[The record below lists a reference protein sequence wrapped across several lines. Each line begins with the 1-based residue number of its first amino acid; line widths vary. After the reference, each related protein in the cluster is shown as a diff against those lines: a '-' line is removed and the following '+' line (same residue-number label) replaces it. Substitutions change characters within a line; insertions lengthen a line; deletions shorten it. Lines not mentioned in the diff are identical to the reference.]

1 MGVARV
7 LLTAVLCL
15 PVAAWAQGHGSI
27 DVYVVPAGEV
37 DVHVH
42 GFGTLADEG
51 LGFGIKGLAMAAPR
65 LAITGEVQRVDYDFA
80 REAVLQWR
88 VGAGYVVETGSGAFL
103 EYISEDTE
111 PLTGSDA
118 EGFGLQLR
126 LARAVEGMGLVAQV
140 GYLVLEDDF
149 EDLRALEVLLG
160 ASLRLGP
167 NLTGFFDVRRSEQNA
182 VDSEFE
188 AQFTDIRLGTRFE
201 F

>member
-1 MGVARV
+1 MFARV

-27 DVYVVPAGEV
+27 DVYLVPAGEV

-51 LGFGIKGLAMAAPR
+51 LGIGIKGMAMAAPK
-65 LAITGEVQRVDYDFA
+65 LAITGELQRVDYDFA
-80 REAVLQWR
+80 GEAVLLWR
-88 VGAGYVVETGSGAFL
+88 VGAGYVGETGSGAFL
-103 EYISEDTE
+103 EYISEGTE
-111 PLTGSDA
+111 PLTGSDTD
-118 EGFGLQLR
+118 GIGLQLR
-126 LARAVEGMGLVAQV
+126 LARSVEGMGLVAQV

-149 EDLRALEVLLG
+149 EDLHAVEVLLG
-160 ASLRLGP
+160 ASLRLGG
-167 NLTGFFDVRRSEQNA
+167 NVTGFFDVRRSPQNG

>member
-7 LLTAVLCL
+7 LLSAVLCL
-15 PVAAWAQGHGSI
+15 PLAAWAQGRGSL
-27 DVYVVPAGEV
+27 DVYLVPAGEV

-51 LGFGIKGLAMAAPR
+51 LGFGIKGMALATPT
-65 LAITGEVQRVDYDFA
+65 LAITGELQWVDYDFA

-88 VGAGYVVETGSGAFL
+88 VGAGYVGETGSGVFL
-103 EYISEDTE
+103 EYISEGTE

-118 EGFGLQLR
+118 DGIGVQLR

-149 EDLRALEVLLG
+149 EDLHALEVLLG

-182 VDSEFE
+182 VDSPFE
-188 AQFTDIRLGTRFE
+188 AEFTDIRLGTRFE